1 MYDAKITSAEPT
13 LLVILL
19 DQSSSMDTTLVE
31 TRGERFS
38 IARMAKYV
46 VDEFLY
52 EAFNKCIREDELK
65 PYLDIAVIG
74 YALGLRSA
82 VPKIPFEQFPFG
94 VITLEGTHTA
104 ENPRNPDDTSAVR
117 KPRYEWL
124 TERAHGDTPMLA
136 AFTKAREII
145 EKWLP
150 DHKTSLPP
158 VVINISD
165 GMPSDDSDIREMLEY
180 NACFGDLSQTSLMAE
195 AVKIRD
201 TGTENGKCL
210 ICNCHV
216 SSLSMTQILYPSSS
230 EESVRADPMSELMF
244 QMSSIIPESMYKL
257 GKKLGL
263 PLKPGSRFFVFN
275 ADVNTLIKFMKFG
288 TGTAT
293 GEPDAL
299 PPPADRPS
307 LPSDDA
313 PPSLPSDD
321 APPSLPDDD
330 APPSL
335 PP

>member
-31 TRGERFS
+31 TNGERFS

-52 EAFNKCIREDELK
+52 EAFNKCIREDDLK

-74 YALGLRSA
+74 YSLGLRSA
-82 VPKIPFEQFPFG
+82 LPKIPLEQYPFS
-94 VITLEGTHTA
+94 VTKLADTHIA
-104 ENPRNPDDTSAVR
+104 ENPRNPDVNPVVR
-117 KPRYEWL
+117 PPRYEWL

-150 DHKTSLPP
+150 DHQTSLPP

-165 GMPSDDSDIREMLEY
+165 GMPSDDSDILQMIEQGYL
-180 NACFGDLSQTSLMAE
+180 GDLSQTSLLAE
-195 AVKIRD
+195 ADKIRAI
-201 TGTENGKCL
+201 GTENGKCL

-216 SSLSMTQILYPSSS
+216 SVAGVKQIHYPLSSDEAEQIDGTSK
-230 EESVRADPMSELMF
+230 LMF
-244 QMSSIIPESMYKL
+244 EMSSIIPESML
-257 GKKLGL
+257 ALAKKLDL
-263 PLKPGSRFFVFN
+263 AIDPGSRFFVFN

-288 TGTAT
+288 TGTQT
-293 GEPDAL
+293 G
-299 PPPADRPS
+299 
-307 LPSDDA
+307 DA

-321 APPSLPDDD
+321 D